1 MPRIR
6 MLDVARKAGVDKS
19 TVSLALSGS
28 PKLPEATR
36 SRIQRI
42 AEELGYT
49 PDPGLARLAR

>member
-1 MPRIR
+1 